1 MGSRETVSHTFEV
14 NRDKIR
20 HLWWVRAL
28 ILGVVFGV
36 VMGLFAAHRH
46 GYDVVDGLITGIFS
60 GVLFGLFMSRAT
72 RRQQVAREQRTAA
85 FTGGLTPERRTVA
98 VRASRRGPV
107 PDDPAIRAAA
117 AGLARDQLGQSIS
130 HRSKNLTIFGVIG
143 LLELVM
149 ALTSSSWYW
158 LAVLMFAALI
168 VAQLRQ
174 PQALRRRLALLNP
187 TADFHQ

>member
-1 MGSRETVSHTFEV
+1 VSHTFEV

-20 HLWWVRAL
+20 DLWWVQAML
-28 ILGVVFGV
+28 FGVVFGV
-36 VMGLFAAHRH
+36 VMGLFAAHQSH
-46 GYDVVDGLITGIFS
+46 GS
-60 GVLFGLFMSRAT
+60 GVAAGLVTGSIGGVVFGLVMGWVT

-85 FTGGLTPERRTVA
+85 VTAGLTAERRTQA
-98 VRASRRGPV
+98 VRASRRGPI

-117 AGLARDQLGQSIS
+117 AGLTHDDLEQSIS
-130 HRSKNLTIFGVIG
+130 YRSKNLTSFSIIG
-143 LLELVM
+143 LLDLVL
-149 ALTSSSWYW
+149 ALTSSRWYW
-158 LAVLMFAALI
+158 LAVLVLAAVI